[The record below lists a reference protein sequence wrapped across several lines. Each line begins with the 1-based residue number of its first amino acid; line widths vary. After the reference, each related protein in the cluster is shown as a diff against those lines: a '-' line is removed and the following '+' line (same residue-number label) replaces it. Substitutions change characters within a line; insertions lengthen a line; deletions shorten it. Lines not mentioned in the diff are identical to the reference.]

1 MIWNILTW
9 SRLDNF
15 GCWVRAQL
23 EKSAT
28 SLASALMATNLNW
41 SGGLFV
47 HELCWCAMSSNHFC
61 PSTGCLERGSGTRSG
76 KWSPWAMLLDTSA
89 MMSLPST
96 RCFQL
101 NWYIVVKDHSKVDAE
116 DLPSNMEGMER
127 EELQCVAASYGV
139 DFDDKADVKVLGH
152 ITHITLLKDD
162 WG

>member
-41 SGGLFV
+41 SGLSTSCAGLQRAPITFV
-47 HELCWCAMSSNHFC
+47 QVQGAWSADQGPGAENDHYGQCYW
-61 PSTGCLERGSGTRSG
+61 TRQS
-76 KWSPWAMLLDTSA
+76 
-89 MMSLPST
+89 
-96 RCFQL
+96 RCHSHPQGAFS
-101 NWYIVVKDHSKVDAE
+101 WTDYKVVKDHSKVDAE